1 MKSLYI
7 MLCVIASLF
16 AGCGRNSNVAVP
28 SEVSL
33 LVAATANGNG
43 ATIEKYDPKVKIA
56 TVRTPG
62 WLPEEKPYQFDG
74 EKWIPLWSPYEMPKI
89 EEK

>member
-1 MKSLYI
+1 MNSICL
-7 MLCVIASLF
+7 MLCVVVGLV

-33 LVAATANGNG
+33 LVTVTANGNG
-43 ATIEKYDPKVKIA
+43 ATIEKYNPKTNIA

-62 WLPEEKPYQFDG
+62 WLPEEKLYQFDG
-74 EKWIPLWSPYEMPKI
+74 ENWISLWSPYEAPEI
-89 EEK
+89 EEQ

>member
-1 MKSLYI
+1 MKSSCI
-7 MLCVIASLF
+7 ILCVIVALF
-16 AGCGRNSNVAVP
+16 AGCQKHGKVDVP

-43 ATIEKYDPKVKIA
+43 ATIEKYDPKQKIA

-74 EKWIPLWSPYEMPKI
+74 EKWIPLWSPVEAPEMK
-89 EEK
+89 KK

>member
-1 MKSLYI
+1 
-7 MLCVIASLF
+7 MLCVSIGLL
-16 AGCGRNSNVAVP
+16 AGCARNDNVVVP

-43 ATIEKYDPKVKIA
+43 ATIEKYDPKEKIA

-62 WLPEEKPYQFDG
+62 WQPEEKAYQFDG
-74 EKWIPLWSPYEMPKI
+74 EK
-89 EEK
+89 